1 MIIGKIKILFN
12 KIKEKIVPKE
22 IEISNQEV
30 VEKRQSMIKQLKK
43 NK

>member
-1 MIIGKIKILFN
+1 MIIGKIKKLFN

-22 IEISNQEV
+22 IEISNQKV